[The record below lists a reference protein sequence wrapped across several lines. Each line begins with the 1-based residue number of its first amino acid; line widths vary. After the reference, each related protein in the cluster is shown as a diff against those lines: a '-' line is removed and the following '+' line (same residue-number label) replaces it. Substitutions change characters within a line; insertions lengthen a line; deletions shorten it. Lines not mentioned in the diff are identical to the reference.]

1 MDTIYDKNGA
11 HVRRYAKMVYM
22 PCKSNTQVK
31 PPMKSL
37 FGHKPEESAK
47 YGEVVLAYELD
58 SDDEWEEG
66 EDV

>member
-1 MDTIYDKNGA
+1 
-11 HVRRYAKMVYM
+11 
-22 PCKSNTQVK
+22 
-31 PPMKSL
+31 MKSL

-66 EDV
+66 DEDDGEDV